1 MQDQALKLMGALS
14 SEPIKIAQLYRAKVE
29 KAQIVKAMD
38 LFKGF

>member
-14 SEPIKIAQLYRAKVE
+14 SEPIKITQLYRAKVK

-38 LFKGF
+38 LFQGF